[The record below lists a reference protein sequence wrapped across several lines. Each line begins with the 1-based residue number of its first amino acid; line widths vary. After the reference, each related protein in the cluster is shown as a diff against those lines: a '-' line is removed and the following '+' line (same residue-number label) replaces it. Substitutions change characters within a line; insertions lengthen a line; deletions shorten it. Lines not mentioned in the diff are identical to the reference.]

1 VHEPLR
7 IEAHLAPED
16 PRRLDLERHALSK
29 LRRVMP
35 KVQIRYV
42 SNTTIG
48 IFEQTRPGYGEI
60 WYDLGGRRTM
70 SRITT
75 AEGVLE
81 SIYSLAGVHAESEE
95 PVFRG
100 HPLAVPPKGAGTVFY
115 IVWPGL
121 TIISGLLARRSFK

>member
-1 VHEPLR
+1 
-7 IEAHLAPED
+7 
-16 PRRLDLERHALSK
+16 
-29 LRRVMP
+29 
-35 KVQIRYV
+35 
-42 SNTTIG
+42 
-48 IFEQTRPGYGEI
+48 
-60 WYDLGGRRTM
+60 M